1 MIMPS
6 LPIGALTKGVKHAQ
20 GKKVVKKESG
30 EEGAKPLIQAPQPE
44 QQTVVPP
51 IQQQT
56 DLSKC
61 DDRQN
66 EQLPQPETPSLSSIS
81 HFDILCYAY
90 LKEQLQN
97 THESIETKYLKNQ
110 YPKLVVFVKYM
121 DSLFEK
127 GDQLPKIEV
136 TANVSKIVQGFGQV
150 NVVSSSAFS
159 FVGNPLNRIYEY
171 IFGKPTPTKS
181 QAKLCSVKDL
191 YAFGCF
197 TLVIGYLNLQE
208 YLKE

>member
-20 GKKVVKKESG
+20 GKKVVKKETTG
-30 EEGAKPLIQAPQPE
+30 EEGKPTIFTPQPE

-56 DLSKC
+56 DKC

-66 EQLPQPETPSLSSIS
+66 EQLPQPETPPSSSIC

-97 THESIETKYLKNQ
+97 THESCETKYLKNQ

-136 TANVSKIVQGFGQV
+136 TGNVSKIVQGFGQI

-171 IFGKPTPTKS
+171 TFGKPTPIKP

-208 YLKE
+208 YLKG